1 MLYFSDF
8 LGTFLASIFNGWLQ
22 SLISIGVQ
30 SRIFQF
36 IALLTHD
43 HQQWRNALVKSIP
56 SGNGIVQ

>member
-8 LGTFLASIFNGWLQ
+8 LGTFLASIFNGCLQ

-36 IALLTHD
+36 IALLTRD
-43 HQQWRNALVKSIP
+43 H
-56 SGNGIVQ
+56 